1 MRRPR
6 RLGQGRAPGMAQ
18 QARQF
23 GRRFD
28 RAGKLRH
35 RREERRVRNF
45 LVRIAV
51 LERRLLAAAEG
62 DHRAAA
68 EPRVLQTRGQVG
80 GTDRLRHAHARPP
93 GDAGIAVGHVG
104 RGLLRVGE
112 DRPHPEIAQVQQGA
126 AQRRLD
132 EEDMAHPGPGQ
143 GPRQPFGAVHRG
155 CFAHAVSSVL
165 TIHMRFSRSVC
176 VRDQA
181 TTRLVE
187 FLTRAKLVPLGIVN
201 HHRFDGTIE
210 TPSLMEICRAIGWL
224 C

>member
-1 MRRPR
+1 MW
-6 RLGQGRAPGMAQ
+6 
-18 QARQF
+18 
-23 GRRFD
+23 
-28 RAGKLRH
+28 
-35 RREERRVRNF
+35 NF

-68 EPRVLQTRGQVG
+68 EPCVLQTRGQVG

-104 RGLLRVGE
+104 RSLLRVGK
-112 DRPHPEIAQVQQGA
+112 DRPYPEIAQVQQGA

-132 EEDMAHPGPGQ
+132 EEDMTHPGPGQ

-155 CFAHAVSSVL
+155 CFAHAVSSAL
-165 TIHMRFSRSVC
+165 TMPMQCSRRLG

-181 TTRLVE
+181 PTRLGEV
-187 FLTRAKLVPLGIVN
+187 LTRAERVPHWRTSALTGGA
-201 HHRFDGTIE
+201 RTRTRGCPE
-210 TPSLMEICRAIGWL
+210 ALRTPGAPQTPNTPPACRCARPRYANL
-224 C
+224 